1 MILFF
6 LKFSFIEQKEKKI
19 ILHDMLSIKG
29 AVARSPKPHS
39 LLKAMYWCRNAAFL
53 LSNYPLVSV
62 FNII

>member
-29 AVARSPKPHS
+29 AVARSPNHTQ
-39 LLKAMYWCRNAAFL
+39 
-53 LSNYPLVSV
+53 PLESHVLV
-62 FNII
+62 